1 MKPFLPCLAT
11 LLFVFPVSLT
21 AHRDLAGDVFPIVKV
36 ENGNFAIYFYN
47 NARPSVDDNDIQGK
61 NRPVFRIVYSPGG
74 ELLGP
79 RARSDKFT
87 AEALSNGS
95 SMVYD
100 KTIRVGDET
109 VFFENDLL
117 RAKPSYS
124 FEKNGVR
131 QHRRLPWPEKV
142 EIDYVADALVDER
155 SLALSVA
162 LEKGK
167 LAVYHFDRTKFE
179 MPASVVI
186 GEPTFIYD
194 FPRAS
199 NLVRV
204 EDRYWLGWIRYNR
217 EKDKL
222 ETILSDWKPGE
233 EKAHDTLVD
242 LPTTWNTEISLAAI
256 GNDLCL
262 AYAGPPADAS
272 AAQSRIVTLFRKT
285 TELTTA
291 H

>member
-1 MKPFLPCLAT
+1 MKQRLPFLAL
-11 LLFVFPVSLT
+11 LLFGLPVTLT
-21 AHRDLAGDVFPIVKV
+21 AHRDLAGDVSPNVKV

-47 NARPSVDDNDIQGK
+47 NARHTVDDNDILGK
-61 NRPVFRIVYSPGG
+61 STPVFRIVYSPGG

-79 RARSDKFT
+79 RAPSRKFT
-87 AEALSNGS
+87 SEALWEES

-100 KTIRVGDET
+100 KTIRLRDET

-131 QHRRLPWPEKV
+131 QQRRLPWPDNV
-142 EIDYVADALVDER
+142 AIDHVASALVDER
-155 SLALSVA
+155 SLALLVA
-162 LEKGK
+162 IGKGK
-167 LAVYHFDRTKFE
+167 LALYHFDRTKFE
-179 MPASVVI
+179 LPSSVII

-217 EKDKL
+217 EKHKL

-233 EKAHDTLVD
+233 EKAHDTIVD
-242 LPTTWNTEISLAAI
+242 SPSTWNTELSLGAI
-256 GNDLCL
+256 GADLCL
-262 AYAGPPADAS
+262 AYAGPDEPGV
-272 AAQSRIVTLFRKT
+272 AQSRIITLFRKT
-285 TELTTA
+285 TDLAATR
-291 H
+291 

>member
-1 MKPFLPCLAT
+1 MKQRLPFLV
-11 LLFVFPVSLT
+11 LLLLGLPVTLT
-21 AHRDLAGDVFPIVKV
+21 AHRDLSGDVFPDVKV
-36 ENGNFAIYFYN
+36 ENGTFAIYFYN
-47 NARPSVDDNDIQGK
+47 NARHSADDNDILG
-61 NRPVFRIVYSPGG
+61 RSMPVFRIVYSPGG

-79 RARSDKFT
+79 RAPSRKFT
-87 AEALSNGS
+87 SEALSQEG

-100 KTIRVGDET
+100 KTIRLLDET

-131 QHRRLPWPEKV
+131 QHRRLPWPDDV
-142 EIDYVADALVDER
+142 AIDYVASALVDER

-162 LEKGK
+162 LGKGK

-179 MPASVVI
+179 APRSVVI

-217 EKDKL
+217 ETERL
-222 ETILSDWKPGE
+222 ETVLSDWKPGE
-233 EKAHDTLVD
+233 EKAHDTIVD
-242 LPTTWNTEISLAAI
+242 SPSTWNTGLSLAAI
-256 GNDLCL
+256 GTDLCL
-262 AYAGPPADAS
+262 AYAGPDAEPGV
-272 AAQSRIVTLFRKT
+272 AQSRIITLFRKT
-285 TELTTA
+285 TDLVATR
-291 H
+291 